1 MSSSTPINGL
11 GIDNVDELGM
21 NMNLKDLSIGQK
33 PATLHAATINL
44 PPSRNQQHHPPPR
57 LSPQFSSSPIS
68 GASTGR
74 SLASLASGLSI
85 QQPPPTQQQH
95 PTVHIGHNGRPT
107 LRRRGS
113 LESVMTESS
122 ANLQRIKLENAVR
135 QCGDYGKATADIV
148 DMLLTLKRKERSL
161 CLFNPDFL
169 HEKVQLALEALATCN
184 ETDSEEE
191 EDDDDEDQD
200 GLEMEY
206 ALRNPRKPTSPPPTT
221 TSPAQ
226 PYYTPVQRN
235 AIPSPPIPSARR
247 ESKAIPIVA
256 PPPKPTS
263 VSNTSSS
270 SASTSTAIKEEVES
284 MLISFEGKPVHEKK
298 QLLGDKL
305 FPLVK
310 VS

>member
-1 MSSSTPINGL
+1 
-11 GIDNVDELGM
+11 
-21 NMNLKDLSIGQK
+21 
-33 PATLHAATINL
+33 
-44 PPSRNQQHHPPPR
+44 
-57 LSPQFSSSPIS
+57 
-68 GASTGR
+68 
-74 SLASLASGLSI
+74 
-85 QQPPPTQQQH
+85 
-95 PTVHIGHNGRPT
+95 
-107 LRRRGS
+107 
-113 LESVMTESS
+113 MTESS